1 MLHFLISALDGD
13 DGLTSHLRH
22 LTPSKRIPR
31 LNLNAF
37 IEEKSLLPMPGI
49 ESLLVHDAAYSLF
62 TILIRLSC

>member
-1 MLHFLISALDGD
+1 
-13 DGLTSHLRH
+13 
-22 LTPSKRIPR
+22 